1 MIDNNNLTRLME
13 AIGPRA
19 DWLTDGER
27 RTLEWL
33 SGWETATVDNLVSIL
48 AKQTQDPETH
58 AIIL

>member
-1 MIDNNNLTRLME
+1 MDNDNLARLME

-33 SGWETATVDNLVSIL
+33 ASWETATVDNLVSIL
-48 AKQTQDPETH
+48 HKQTQDPDTH